1 MLIKY
6 TFDEVPVDQTN
17 CNCCM
22 KFGYVPEISP
32 SRPTRRR
39 LGLHCTCYHS
49 ELCTK
54 GLAYHS
60 IFPFLQKSILCSYG
74 LTHSERSDENK
85 LNKRMIYNI
94 SLFPSNFGPLSL
106 NIKCWLRS
114 PVCEMSLC
122 LKCWNSS
129 IFYPSCQLGPSET
142 NFFLKS
148 MIFWCR
154 RSSIGIFSALL
165 CLLYLCS
172 R

>member
-1 MLIKY
+1 MFNKTLRLMLIKS

-85 LNKRMIYNI
+85 LNKRMAVK
-94 SLFPSNFGPLSL
+94 LLELLLSSRKKNSCFKPRQREDRRNL
-106 NIKCWLRS
+106 LRGH
-114 PVCEMSLC
+114 
-122 LKCWNSS
+122 
-129 IFYPSCQLGPSET
+129 QDQ
-142 NFFLKS
+142 
-148 MIFWCR
+148 
-154 RSSIGIFSALL
+154 
-165 CLLYLCS
+165 
-172 R
+172 